1 MEAREYV
8 EAMFKAMPVEQL
20 VEYINEYVI
29 DPFCFKFPA
38 IYNMDDEENW
48 NRFLES
54 YDFEDVLKILQ
65 DAITAHQFDRNRKYW
80 MFCEDG
86 GQLYSFTTTEELLN
100 VISLDTLCDT
110 FFNMEY
116 EYSHVRKGENENVW
130 WADIYKCDI
139 LVATACVVLPIAVST
154 TMVFYKD
161 GKPDEE
167 FSIYQGSRP
176 MEWEQDDFFKD
187 AVSIL
192 NDSYPF
198 IPWMPNKAGMFH
210 TK

>member
-1 MEAREYV
+1 MEPKQYV
-8 EAMFKAMPVEQL
+8 EAMFKAMPIEQL
-20 VEYINEYVI
+20 VQYINEYVI
-29 DPFCFKFPA
+29 DPFCLKFPS

-48 NRFLES
+48 NRFRES
-54 YDFEDVLKILQ
+54 YDFEDILKILQ
-65 DAITAHQFDRNRKYW
+65 DAINAHQFDRNRKYW
-80 MFCEDG
+80 MFFEDG
-86 GQLYSFTTTEELLN
+86 DQLYSFTTTEELMS

-116 EYSHVRKGENENVW
+116 EYRNVRKGENECVW

-176 MEWEQDDFFKD
+176 SEWEQDDFFKD

-192 NDSYPF
+192 NESYPL

-210 TK
+210 AK

>member
-8 EAMFKAMPVEQL
+8 KEMFETMPVEQL
-20 VEYINEYVI
+20 VKVFNEYVT
-29 DPFCFKFPA
+29 DSHAFRFPC
-38 IYNMDDEENW
+38 IYEMDDEENW
-48 NRFLES
+48 NRMNQFYGVFDVVHFTAISSES
-54 YDFEDVLKILQ
+54 G
-65 DAITAHQFDRNRKYW
+65 QFDVRKKYW
-80 MFCEDG
+80 LFEEDG
-86 GQLYSFTTTEELLN
+86 QKLHSFNTTEELLK
-100 VISLDTLCDT
+100 VIGTDAFVDT
-110 FFNMEY
+110 FYNMEY
-116 EYSHVRKGENENVW
+116 EYRNVRKGENECVW

-192 NDSYPF
+192 NDSYTF
-198 IPWMPNKAGMFH
+198 IPWMPNKVGMFH